1 VRLPVLAAATLATVA
16 LATACG
22 SSGGGLIPVETAG
35 SLSTDLT
42 NIQAGVEAS
51 NCPVT
56 AQAIETAE
64 QDFENLPSSINAKL
78 RSQLTQG
85 FNTLV
90 VSAELKCQQSGGGGQ
105 TGPTGTSSTTTSSS
119 TSSAATTTTLTTTTT
134 SSAATTTTSSSAATS
149 VATTTGP
156 TCTQVTTPNG
166 GTVCEGS
173 TGPTSTNGI
182 GGGGLGGGGGVGG
195 PGN

>member
-22 SSGGGLIPVETAG
+22 SSGGGLIPADTAG

-51 NCPVT
+51 NCAVT
-56 AQAIETAE
+56 AQAIETARI
-64 QDFENLPSSINAKL
+64 DFENLPSSINAKL
-78 RSQLTQG
+78 RSQLTEG

-90 VSAELKCQQSGGGGQ
+90 ISAELKCQQSNPG
-105 TGPTGTSSTTTSSS
+105 GPTGSSGTSTSSS
-119 TSSAATTTTLTTTTT
+119 TSSATSTSTSTTTTT
-134 SSAATTTTSSSAATS
+134 SSAATTTTSTSAATS
-149 VATTTGP
+149 AATTTGP

-166 GTVCEGS
+166 GTFCEGS

>member
-22 SSGGGLIPVETAG
+22 SSGGGLIPADTAG

-51 NCPVT
+51 NCAVT
-56 AQAIETAE
+56 AQAIETARI
-64 QDFENLPSSINAKL
+64 DFENLPSSINAKL
-78 RSQLTQG
+78 RSQLTEG

-90 VSAELKCQQSGGGGQ
+90 ISAELKCQQSNPG
-105 TGPTGTSSTTTSSS
+105 GPTGSSGTSTSSS
-119 TSSAATTTTLTTTTT
+119 TSSATTTSTSTTTTT
-134 SSAATTTTSSSAATS
+134 SSAATTTTSTSAATS
-149 VATTTGP
+149 AATTTGP

-166 GTVCEGS
+166 GTFCEGS